1 MNTTSPDPTNEAAKR
16 LTLTR
21 ETLRTLTSTE
31 LRLVAGGISM
41 GCTSTYAACYAPKSY
56 GCRAD

>member
-1 MNTTSPDPTNEAAKR
+1 MNTTSTGTTTETTTR

-41 GCTSTYAACYAPKSY
+41 GCTSTYAAGPAPKSY
-56 GCRAD
+56 GCRAY